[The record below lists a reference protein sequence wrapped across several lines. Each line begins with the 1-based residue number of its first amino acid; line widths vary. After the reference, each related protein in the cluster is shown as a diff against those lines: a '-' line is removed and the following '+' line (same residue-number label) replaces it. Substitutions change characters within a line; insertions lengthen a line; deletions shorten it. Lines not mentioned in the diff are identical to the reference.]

1 MRRASTDSKCGFISE
16 VAWVGLAIL
25 AMIILM
31 TPACAKAQLAGTG
44 TIEGT
49 VTDPSGAVISGAQV
63 SALNLSTG
71 AQTTR
76 VTTDRGTYSLAPLD
90 PATYR
95 ITVTAAGFEALVRNN
110 VSLNGL
116 QVIGLDLTL
125 KVGSASQTVT
135 VSTAPPPLETTNATV
150 GNAIDDHAY
159 TNIPLEMGNLGSADQ
174 RRATDVAYL
183 VAGVSAQLTNNNATD
198 AAFVVNGN
206 VGSTQMHID
215 GLPLALPA
223 GNGDPRYVWTAI
235 PAESINQF
243 QVQTGGYSAEYS
255 GLGLEN
261 FSVKSGTNQIH
272 GTFYTI
278 VRNTAF
284 DASGFIP
291 VKNSVTG
298 ALIKTPEHQ
307 WEDGMNIGGPI
318 WKDKLFLFGSYMDYR
333 DSTVTLPN
341 FETIPTPAELCG
353 DFSASDAGGKY
364 PIYDPTTQT
373 ASTSAPTRTQFSAIP
388 YIMKNGTCVQNG
400 TTAVANVIPQNEI
413 SPQTQYLQKYWSGVT
428 YSDGTSTNSP
438 TNTTPSLNN
447 FVGSYPN
454 GLANWSTANRLDW
467 VINSKQSM
475 NVLAAFG
482 RQSTVNG
489 SAETTNDGPAPY
501 RADKAYDPRTAV
513 FILSHIWQITP
524 SLVNQGSIGL
534 AEYHS
539 NTYNLDLY
547 TSAFSSASAGIT
559 NLAAGQASASFPTI
573 SWSGNDS
580 LNQWGGG
587 GTFSSTNNNTTSYK
601 DNVQW
606 VHGKHSLTFGT
617 MGQLFGYHNIPA
629 WGNSTPYAVT
639 FSATPTAQF
648 SSKTTINSSTGLA
661 YASYLLGAA
670 NSGTMYTAYG
680 AGYLETYSY
689 AHQFGFYVN
698 DDYRITPKLTANL
711 GLRWDLVTP
720 FFQEKNSHYSFL
732 NPTVTNPVTGTP
744 GILQFAGANSSA
756 TANTFC
762 NCTTPAQM
770 YYKNLGPRLGLAYE
784 LNNKTV
790 IRASFG
796 IFYSTGSGGF
806 GSSGVSTGNAQD
818 GTTFPAA
825 SASAALSQP
834 AYYLNN
840 GAYFKAG
847 TPYGNTANTAAG
859 GASFTAT
866 TPPLINQ
873 TFGTYYSTAALAPYA
888 SSQTLGYID
897 PRLGNRS
904 PQYPEWSIGFQR
916 LLTNNITATV
926 NYVGNEA
933 HFLYDGASRGYYQN
947 QLNPIYLGLQGLAGD
962 VPSST
967 VTAGAVSASCTQTTA
982 LAQAQC
988 LYPSIVAPYASF
1000 PLSATTIPGTTS
1012 TITPSVGQ
1020 MIKPFPQFNGVSDL
1034 MALDSNSNYHALQ
1047 ISIQGRQSHGLSFN
1061 VSYTRSKTLDDNGT
1075 FRSGYAIP
1083 AGYLANE
1090 PTKSWPVHRADY
1102 SLSVIDLPQDLTSY
1116 VSYDLPFG
1124 KGHIGGTNFI
1134 VRNIVGGWTLSGV
1147 YTYVSGLPLVLTQ
1160 SSSCTASAGTC
1171 MPSYNTQF
1179 NGSIMPNGKWGAG
1192 ATAATLGSTQ
1202 YINPNGFI
1210 QTTSSAT
1217 IPGTTTNAFASQ
1229 NGGYLIGDLRRTAP
1243 YGLRGPAN
1251 YDIDSTIKRS
1261 FDIWKEGRVKF
1272 VFEASAFNTT
1282 NRVWFGSPGTDDAA
1296 SGGTITE
1303 TVGSSSFGTVT
1314 KQANNPRQFQFAGHF
1329 NF

>member
-1 MRRASTDSKCGFISE
+1 MRQFALSNLFQSRQAVRLLLA
-16 VAWVGLAIL
+16 VALLAPFTVRCAL
-25 AMIILM
+25 AQMS
-31 TPACAKAQLAGTG
+31 GSG

-49 VTDPSGAVISGAQV
+49 ITDPSGAVVVGAQV
-63 SALNLSTG
+63 SAVNLSTG
-71 AQTTR
+71 AETVRTT
-76 VTTDRGTYSLAPLD
+76 TKSGAYSLAPLE

-95 ITVTAAGFEALVRNN
+95 ITVAAPGFETLVRDSI
-110 VSLNGL
+110 SLNGL
-116 QVIGLDLTL
+116 QVIGLDLSL
-125 KVGSASQTVT
+125 KIGSASQTVT

-183 VAGVSAQLTNNNATD
+183 VPGVSAQLTNNNATD

-243 QVQTGGYSAEYS
+243 QVQTAGYSAEYS

-261 FSVKSGTNQIH
+261 FSVKSGSNQIH
-272 GTFYTI
+272 GTVYTI

-291 VKNSVTG
+291 VTNAVTG
-298 ALIKTPEHQ
+298 KLIKTPEHQ

-318 WKDKLFLFGSYMDYR
+318 WKDKIFLFGSYMDYR
-333 DSTVTLPN
+333 DSTITLPN
-341 FETIPTPAELCG
+341 YESIPTPAELCG

-400 TTAVANVIPQNEI
+400 ATAVANVIPQSEI
-413 SPQTQYLQKYWSGVT
+413 SPEAQYLQKYWNGVT
-428 YSDGTSTNSP
+428 YSDGTSTANP
-438 TNTTPSLNN
+438 TNTTPTLSN
-447 FVGSYPN
+447 FIGSYPN

-467 VINSKQSM
+467 VISSKQSM

-489 SAETTNDGPAPY
+489 SAETTDDGPPPY

-513 FILSHIWQITP
+513 FILSHIYQITP

-547 TSAFSSASAGIT
+547 TSAYSSASAGIT
-559 NLAAGQASASFPTI
+559 NLAAGQASGSFPTLTFT
-573 SWSGNDS
+573 GNDG

-606 VHGKHSLTFGT
+606 IHGKHSLTFGT

-629 WGNSTPYAVT
+629 WGNSTPYAAAFT
-639 FSATPTAQF
+639 ASPTGQF
-648 SSKTTINSSTGLA
+648 SSKTTLNASTGMG

-670 NSGTMYTAYG
+670 NSGTMYTEYG

-698 DDYRITPKLTANL
+698 DDFRITPKLTANL
-711 GLRWDLVTP
+711 GLRWDLITP

-744 GILQFAGANSSA
+744 GILQFAGSNSAA
-756 TANTFC
+756 TANTYC
-762 NCTTPAQM
+762 NCTTPTQM
-770 YYKNLGPRLGLAYE
+770 YYKNFGPRLGLAYE

-806 GSSGVSTGNAQD
+806 GSSGVSTGAAQV
-818 GTTFPAA
+818 GTTAPAV
-825 SASAALSQP
+825 SASQPLSQP

-840 GAYFKAG
+840 SAYFEAG

-859 GASFTAT
+859 GASFTAI
-866 TPPLINQ
+866 TPPLIDQ
-873 TFGTYYSTAALAPYA
+873 AFGTYYSTAGVAPNV
-888 SSQTLGYID
+888 SSQTLGYVD
-897 PRLGNRS
+897 PYYGNRS

-916 LLTNNITATV
+916 LLTSNITATI
-926 NYVGNEA
+926 NYVGNEG

-947 QLNPIYLGLQGLAGD
+947 QVNPSYLGLQGLAGD

-988 LYPSIVAPYASF
+988 LYPSITVPYASF
-1000 PLSATTIPGTTS
+1000 PLLTGGLISS
-1012 TITPSVGQ
+1012 TSVGQ
-1020 MIKPFPQFNGVSDL
+1020 MLKPFPQFNGVSDL
-1034 MALDSNSNYHALQ
+1034 MALDSNSNYHAVQ
-1047 ISIQGRQSHGLSFN
+1047 ISVQGRQFHGLSFN

-1083 AGYLANE
+1083 AGYLAGE
-1090 PTKSWPVHRADY
+1090 PSKSWAVHRADY
-1102 SLSVIDLPQDLTSY
+1102 SLSVIDLPQDITSY

-1124 KGHIGGTNFI
+1124 KGHMGGSNFI
-1134 VRNIVGGWTLSGV
+1134 VSNVVGGWTLSGV
-1147 YTYVSGLPLVLTQ
+1147 YTYVSGLPLVLSE
-1160 SSSCTASAGTC
+1160 SSSCTGSAGTC
-1171 MPSYNTQF
+1171 EPSYNAQF
-1179 NGSIMPNGKWGAG
+1179 SGPIMPIGKWGAG
-1192 ATAATLGSTQ
+1192 ATAASLATTQ
-1202 YINPNGFI
+1202 YIDPNAFI
-1210 QTTSSAT
+1210 QTTSTAV
-1217 IPGTTTNAFASQ
+1217 IPGTTTKAFASQ

-1243 YGLRGPAN
+1243 YGLRGPSI
-1251 YDIDSTIKRS
+1251 YDIDSTVKRT

-1282 NRVWFGSPGTDDAA
+1282 NHVWFGSPGTDDAA
-1296 SGGTITE
+1296 SGGTIGE
-1303 TVGSSSFGTVT
+1303 SVGSSTFGAVT